1 MRGTLLLGLL
11 LVGIGLAIFLSP
23 PGSGLTVWLM
33 RLWPVFMIFAG
44 VVRVMG
50 YAVERKPRSP
60 MGGMMLIVIG
70 VLFFVSRFHSDL
82 NALEIYGRY
91 WLLLLAV
98 YAGVE
103 LIRYYSHRH
112 TEGPQPRVL
121 TIGRIIIVALIV
133 STGVLANRFAN
144 NPSALSALKLPHF
157 LSSVRD
163 SVVGEPY
170 TFTDNAVDSKE
181 FARGMK
187 LSVNNSFGGVKV
199 AGGSPTLRATLTKK
213 VRGWNEEDARKIADQ
228 IQLVLNR
235 TADGVSITTNR
246 DQVNQE
252 FTTDIQIDVPSLTEI
267 SIAGSYGSLSA
278 NNIQGDVII
287 KANHGQADVSNID
300 GDVILEL
307 VYSDASASI
316 INGDLAISG
325 AKRARVSKISG
336 SLELGA
342 SNGTVEARDVSGPAR
357 VDAPFCKITAQG
369 LNSESEL
376 NAEHASIDVNRTAGL
391 TINAPHSDI
400 QARSVNGDLS
410 ISSSHSSIN
419 LASISGDLEIEAKQ
433 CSVSIEEARGPVDV
447 RTTLGDVSVKNF
459 YESVHIETSY
469 RDVTLVSAGQPSE
482 DIEVENNH
490 GEIKLAL
497 PQSSQFRLDALS
509 ENGQIKPVGFGELPD
524 RARGSIIET
533 VGLAGP
539 SIKLRTSYKN
549 IIIQASPA
557 RQAKTNSFVNQTT
570 DEEREVVSKLKVV
583 SEVKVVS
590 ELNSALRSEV
600 ERSQL

>member
-33 RLWPVFMIFAG
+33 RLWPIFMICAG

-60 MGGMMLIVIG
+60 MGGMILIVIG

-91 WLLLLAV
+91 WVLLLAV
-98 YAGVE
+98 FAGVE

-121 TIGRIIIVALIV
+121 TIGRVIIVALIV
-133 STGVLANRFAN
+133 ATGVLANRFAN
-144 NPSALSALKLPHF
+144 NPSALSALKLPNF

-163 SVVGEPY
+163 SVVGQAYAFSDSP
-170 TFTDNAVDSKE
+170 VDAKD
-181 FARGMK
+181 FAQGMR

-199 AGGSPTLRATLTKK
+199 SGGSPTLRATLKK
-213 VRGWNEEDARKIADQ
+213 TVRGWNEEDARKIADQ
-228 IQLVLNR
+228 IQLVIKR
-235 TADGVSITTNR
+235 TADGFVITTNR

-252 FTTDIQIDVPSLTEI
+252 FTTDIQIDVPSLAEI
-267 SIAGSYGSLSA
+267 SIAGSYGAISA
-278 NNIQGDVII
+278 SNIQGDIFI
-287 KANHGQADVSNID
+287 KANHGQADVTNIE
-300 GDVILEL
+300 GNVNLEM

-316 INGDLAISG
+316 INGDLTISG

-342 SNGTVEARDVSGPAR
+342 SNGAVDARDISGPAR
-357 VDAPFCKITAQG
+357 VDAPFCKVTAQG
-369 LNSESEL
+369 LNSESEI
-376 NAEHASIDVNRTAGL
+376 NTEHASIDVYKTASL

-400 QARSVNGDLS
+400 QARGVNGDLS
-410 ISSSHSSIN
+410 ISSSHSKIN
-419 LASISGDLEIEAKQ
+419 LSSISGELEIEARQ
-433 CSVSIEEARGPVDV
+433 SSVSIEEARGPVDV
-447 RTTLGDVSVKNF
+447 KTTLGSVSVKNF
-459 YESVHIETSY
+459 YEGVHIETSY
-469 RDVTLVSAGQPSE
+469 RDVTLVSTNQPAD

-490 GEIKLAL
+490 GEIKLVL
-497 PQSSQFRLDALS
+497 PQSSQFRLDAS
-509 ENGQIKPVGFGELPD
+509 SDNGQIKPVGFGEISE
-524 RARGSIIET
+524 RGRGSINET
-533 VGLAGP
+533 LGMSGP
-539 SIKLRTSYKN
+539 RIKLRTSYKN

-557 RQAKTNSFVNQTT
+557 RQA
-570 DEEREVVSKLKVV
+570 
-583 SEVKVVS
+583 
-590 ELNSALRSEV
+590 
-600 ERSQL
+600 